1 MLKAFVI
8 DDEPLARDE
17 LIYLLR
23 RTRQV
28 EVVGEA
34 DAVEDALAGVAAA
47 QPDVVFLDIELQEE
61 SGLDIAGRLRELEAP
76 PDVVFA
82 TAYDEFAL
90 KAFELNAADYILK
103 PFDEQRVQQT
113 IRKLL
118 RLHER
123 ESYPASASPAART
136 GLAERERQERL
147 AITVDER
154 IIVLHVGDIVYLGF
168 EEGKTVIATTERK
181 YKVGESLTQLE
192 RKLNH
197 PSIVRVHRAFLVHL
211 DRIVEIQPW
220 FHSTCHLQ
228 MQDGS
233 RIPVSRT
240 YMKELKQLLGMS

>member
-1 MLKAFVI
+1 MLKAYVV

-123 ESYPASASPAART
+123 ESYPAPPVARA

-154 IIVLHVGDIVYLGF
+154 IIVLHIGDIVYLGF

-240 YMKELKQLLGMS
+240 YMKELKQLLGL

>member
-1 MLKAFVI
+1 MLKAFVV

-17 LIYLLR
+17 LIYLLK

-34 DAVEDALAGVAAA
+34 DAAEDALAGVAAA

-61 SGLDIAGRLRELEAP
+61 SGLDIACRLRELETP

-118 RLHER
+118 RLRER
-123 ESYPASASPAART
+123 EAYPASAASAPR
-136 GLAERERQERL
+136 GPGERERQERL

-154 IIVLHVGDIVYLGF
+154 IIVLHVNDIVYLGF
-168 EEGKTVIATTERK
+168 EDGKTVIATTERK

-220 FHSTCHLQ
+220 FHSTCHLR

-240 YMKELKQLLGMS
+240 YMKELKQLLGMT

>member
-1 MLKAFVI
+1 MLKAFVV

-34 DAVEDALAGVAAA
+34 DTLEDALAGVAAA

-123 ESYPASASPAART
+123 DSYPPSAPSAVRA
-136 GLAERERQERL
+136 GMAERERQERL

-168 EEGKTVIATTERK
+168 EEGKTVIATSERK

-220 FHSTCHLQ
+220 FHSTFHLQ

-240 YMKELKQLLGMS
+240 YMKELKQLLGM

>member
-1 MLKAFVI
+1 MLKALVGF
-8 DDEPLARDE
+8 DARLALVA
-17 LIYLLR
+17 LIYLVR
-23 RTRQV
+23 RTRRGA
-28 EVVGEA
+28 VGG
-34 DAVEDALAGVAAA
+34 DAAAAEDALAGVAAA

-61 SGLDIAGRLRELEAP
+61 SGLDIACRLRELETP

-118 RLHER
+118 RLRER
-123 ESYPASASPAART
+123 EAYPASAASAPR
-136 GLAERERQERL
+136 GGPGERERQERL

-154 IIVLHVGDIVYLGF
+154 IIVLHVNDIVYLGF
-168 EEGKTVIATTERK
+168 EDGKTVIATTERK

-220 FHSTCHLQ
+220 FHSTCHHR

-240 YMKELKQLLGMS
+240 YMKELKQLLGMT